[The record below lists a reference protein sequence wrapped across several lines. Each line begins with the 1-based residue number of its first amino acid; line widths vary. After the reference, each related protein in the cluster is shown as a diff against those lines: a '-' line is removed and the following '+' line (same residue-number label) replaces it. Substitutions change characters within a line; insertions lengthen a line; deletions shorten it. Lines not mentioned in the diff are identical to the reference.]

1 VSSQLQEILA
11 PANVERLRLLARSP
25 NSIARPIEFSD
36 RTGVESLL
44 IFSFNDGGLDMIER
58 YLGSGARKMRGRHNF
73 VLEIVD
79 DADHTFAPR
88 ASQVAVRNLIVKAVR
103 TKFP

>member
-1 VSSQLQEILA
+1 
-11 PANVERLRLLARSP
+11 
-25 NSIARPIEFSD
+25 
-36 RTGVESLL
+36 VESLL

-58 YLGSGARKMRGRHNF
+58 HLGRIARKIRGRHNF

-79 DADHTFAPR
+79 DADHAFTPR

-103 TKFP
+103 TKYP